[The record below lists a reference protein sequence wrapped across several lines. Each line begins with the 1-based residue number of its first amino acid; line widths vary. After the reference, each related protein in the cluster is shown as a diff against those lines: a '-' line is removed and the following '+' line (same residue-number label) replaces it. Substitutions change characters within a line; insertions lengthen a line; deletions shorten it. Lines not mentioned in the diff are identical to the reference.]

1 MMYNHPHPGTII
13 KDILIDGAKLSITGA
28 ATVLGV
34 NRVSVSKLINGHVG
48 ISPEMAVRLSVAL
61 NTSSEM
67 WIKLQANYDLWKVE
81 RERKSI
87 AKQVTPLKKQKRNK
101 SSSKAA

>member
-1 MMYNHPHPGTII
+1 MYNHPHPGTII

-28 ATVLGV
+28 ATILGV

-61 NTSSEM
+61 NTSSDM
-67 WIKLQANYDLWKVE
+67 WIKLQANYELWKVE
-81 RERKSI
+81 CDRKSI
-87 AKQVTPLKKQKRNK
+87 AKQVTPLKKPRKTTSRH
-101 SSSKAA
+101 KAA